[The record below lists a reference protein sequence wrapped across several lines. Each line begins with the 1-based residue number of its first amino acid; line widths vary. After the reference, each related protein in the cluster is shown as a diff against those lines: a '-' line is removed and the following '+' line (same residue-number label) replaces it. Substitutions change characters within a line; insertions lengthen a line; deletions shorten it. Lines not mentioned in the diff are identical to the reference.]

1 MTRAIHID
9 PVTRIEGHAKITLFL
24 SDSGEVM
31 DAQFHVTEFRGFE
44 KFCLGR
50 PFWEMP
56 GITARVCG
64 ICPTSHSTAAAAAGD
79 AILGVRIPP
88 AAAKLRR
95 LVNWATIIQSH
106 TLSFIHLS
114 GPDLFL
120 GFESDPARRS
130 LFGLYE
136 AKPEIAR
143 KGIRLRQFGQEV
155 IRLVE
160 GRRIHPTWVL
170 PGGVR
175 DPLSPANRDQIRAML
190 PEYLQTA
197 REFLDLNRQILET
210 HPAEVAAYGNFPS
223 LFLAML
229 TPEGGLENFGGS
241 LRLIDSRG
249 HILEDGI
256 VPGRYD
262 EFFAEAQES
271 WSYMKF
277 PYYQP
282 RGREGWAGVYR
293 VGPLARLNVAEKAGT
308 PLADEELRA
317 FRAYGEKGG
326 PVTNSFYYH
335 HARLIEILHG
345 IERIGELLDDP
356 EITDHHVRAHAAV
369 NQHRGVGVAEAPR
382 GTLFHDYEVDE
393 SGLLTRVNLLIATG
407 QNNQA
412 MNRTILQIAKEH
424 IRGDR
429 LEEGLLNRVEH
440 GIRIYDPCLSCA
452 THAVGRMPLEIA
464 LARADGE
471 ILDRVRRG

>member
-1 MTRAIHID
+1 MTRTVHIE

-24 SDSGEVM
+24 GEAGEVS

-44 KFCLGR
+44 KFCVGR

-64 ICPTSHSTAAAAAGD
+64 ICPTSHSTASAAAGD
-79 AILGVRIPP
+79 AILGVSIPP
-88 AAAKLRR
+88 TAAKLRR

-114 GPDLFL
+114 GPDLLL
-120 GFESDPARRS
+120 GFESDSAKRN
-130 LFGLYE
+130 LFGLVE
-136 AKPEIAR
+136 AFPEIAR

-155 IRLVE
+155 VRLVE
-160 GRRIHPTWVL
+160 GRRIHPTWVV

-175 DPLSPANRDQIRAML
+175 DPLTVQTRDAILAMI
-190 PEYLQTA
+190 PEYLQIA
-197 REFLDLNRQILET
+197 REFLDLNRRILES

-229 TPEGGLENFGGS
+229 TPEEGLENFGGT

-249 HILEDGI
+249 HIVEDDL
-256 VPGRYD
+256 PAHRYD
-262 EFFAEAQES
+262 EFFEEAQEP

-277 PYYQP
+277 PYYRP
-282 RGREGWAGVYR
+282 RGRDGWGGVYR
-293 VGPLARLNVAEKAGT
+293 VGPLARLNTAHKAGT
-308 PLADEELRA
+308 PLADEELRR

-345 IERIGELLDDP
+345 LERMAQLLEDP
-356 EITDHHVRAHAAV
+356 EITSSHVRAHAGV
-369 NQHRGVGVAEAPR
+369 NRQRGVGVAEAPR
-382 GTLFHDYEVDE
+382 GTLFHDYEVDQH
-393 SGLLTRVNLLIATG
+393 GLLTRVNLFIATV

-412 MNRTILQIAKEH
+412 MNRTVLQIAKEH
-424 IRGDR
+424 LRADR
-429 LEEGLLNRVEH
+429 LDEGLLNRVEH

-452 THAVGRMPLEIA
+452 THAAGTLPLEISLVDA
-464 LARADGE
+464 GGNL
-471 ILDRVRRG
+471 LDRRRR

>member
-1 MTRAIHID
+1 MTRTVKIE
-9 PVTRIEGHAKITLFL
+9 PVTRIEGHAKIILFL
-24 SDSGEVM
+24 DARGEVA
-31 DAQFHVTEFRGFE
+31 DARFQVTEFRGFE

-64 ICPTSHSTAAAAAGD
+64 ICPTSHATASAAAGD
-79 AILGVRIPP
+79 TILGVRIPP
-88 AAAKLRR
+88 AATKLRR

-120 GFESDPARRS
+120 GFDSDPARRS
-130 LFGLYE
+130 LFGLYA

-155 IRLVE
+155 VRLVE
-160 GRRIHPTWVL
+160 GRRIHPTWVV

-175 DPLSPANRDQIRAML
+175 DPLTLEARDRILAIL

-197 REFLDLNRQILET
+197 REFLDLSRQILET

-223 LFLAML
+223 LFLAMR

-241 LRLIDSRG
+241 LRLIDSHG
-249 HILEDGI
+249 QIVADGI
-256 VPGRYD
+256 VPDHYD
-262 EFFAEAQES
+262 EIIAEVQAN

-277 PYYQP
+277 PSYRPY
-282 RGREGWAGVYR
+282 GEEDGVYR

-308 PLADEELRA
+308 PLAEEELGA
-317 FRAYGEKGG
+317 FRAYGEGG
-326 PVTNSFYYH
+326 ETVTGSFYYH
-335 HARLIEILHG
+335 HARLIEILHS
-345 IERIGELLDDP
+345 IERIAELLDDP
-356 EITDHHVRAHAAV
+356 EITDRQVRAHAAV
-369 NQHRGVGVAEAPR
+369 NQSRGVGVAEAPR

-393 SGLLTRVNLLIATG
+393 NGQLTRVNLLIATG

-429 LEEGLLNRVEH
+429 LEETLLNRVEH

-452 THAVGRMPLEIA
+452 THAVGKMPLQIE
-464 LARADGE
+464 LVGPGGDL
-471 ILDRVRRG
+471 LDRVRRG